1 MSTQISENPLFT
13 SIFDQIG
20 SLIQYTHL
28 AVFSLDGIT
37 VSMIAYRGPM
47 RADLMR
53 AMDFDYSKPGFV
65 NWILNNQ
72 SPILIRNMENDP
84 RIPKQTVHELCN
96 YHFSYMKSYI
106 GFPLRKAGIPFGFI
120 DIAYDQSDY
129 YSEKEVR
136 TLENFIETHND
147 EIIISV
153 LISRLSRQRYELEVL
168 SDIDREIF
176 SLHEIEPV
184 LSLVADKAHQLIS
197 SKQINYYLS
206 ESTLD
211 FFIKAMGELPQNI
224 HAITDP
230 DPFREIISAV
240 VASGQILRINGAE
253 DDNPYELAKILKT
266 KSLSILAVPIRIATE
281 PMGVMLAFDREF
293 GAFGPED
300 ESVFLNLANR
310 AASAINIA
318 ILIQQEKERRNVTEQ
333 VVRMQEQQRIAR
345 DLHDSVAQLLFRIG
359 LEVKTCSEKLFPE
372 DPEKENLGNIQRLIT
387 QCDEELRNAIFALR
401 AQEGN
406 LNSGSLSYLND
417 LASAFQVESGIETTL
432 VISPQTGKIPYSIAD
447 AITRVVKEALA
458 NVLKHS
464 RASGVVV
471 SIHREKEMIIL
482 TVEDNG
488 SGLNNKH
495 VGAEG
500 EKGIHFGM
508 DMMSRLTAQ
517 CGGTIQINTNDD
529 NGTTL
534 KASFSLRQKD

>member
-13 SIFDQIG
+13 SIFDQID
-20 SLIQYTHL
+20 SLIQYTHM
-28 AVFSLDGIT
+28 AVFGLDGIT

-53 AMDFDYSKPGFV
+53 SMDFDNSKQGFV

-72 SPILIRNMENDP
+72 SPILIRNMEDDS
-84 RIPKQTVHELCN
+84 RIPKHTLHELSN

-106 GFPLRKAGIPFGFI
+106 GFPLRKAGVAYGFI
-120 DIAYDQSDY
+120 DFAYDQSDY
-129 YSEKEVR
+129 YSEKDVN
-136 TLENFIETHND
+136 TLEEFINSHNE

-153 LISRLSRQRYELEVL
+153 LKSRLSRQRYKIEVL

-184 LSLVADKAHQLIS
+184 LTLVADRAHQLIS
-197 SKQINYYLS
+197 SKQINYYLA

-211 FFIKAMGELPQNI
+211 FFIKAMGELPRNI
-224 HAITDP
+224 HAISTP
-230 DPFREIISAV
+230 DPFSEIINHV
-240 VASGQILRINGAE
+240 VASGQILRITGAM
-253 DDNPYELAKILKT
+253 DDNSYDLQNILKT

-300 ESVFLNLANR
+300 ESLFLNLANR
-310 AASAINIA
+310 TASAINIA
-318 ILIQQEKERRNVTEQ
+318 MLIQQEKERRTVTEQ

-359 LEVKTCSEKLFPE
+359 LEVKTCSEKISPE
-372 DPEKENLGNIQRLIT
+372 DHEKENLGNIQRLIT

-406 LNSGSLSYLND
+406 PNNGSLSYLND
-417 LASAFQVESGIETTL
+417 LASAFQTENGIETTL
-432 VISPQTGKIPYSIAD
+432 VISPRIGKIPYSTAD

-458 NVLKHS
+458 NVRKHS
-464 RASGVVV
+464 GASGVVV
-471 SIHREKEMIIL
+471 SLHREEEMIIL

-488 SGLNNKH
+488 TGLNNKK
-495 VGAEG
+495 VGAEL

-517 CGGTIQINTNDD
+517 YGGTIQVNTNDD

-534 KASFSLRQKD
+534 KASFSLKNKE